1 MTTGGAREN
10 VADLIQDPWMVLP
23 CEGENGCEVNF
34 EDPDCIEQGRKSIY
48 YVRAIQEATDT
59 INGDAL
65 RCTYDSDGNCIEVNP
80 CWGDYRV
87 DSSDQCL
94 SKEEHRA
101 WSSPI
106 YVSKN

>member
-1 MTTGGAREN
+1 MD
-10 VADLIQDPWMVLP
+10 DLIQDPWMVLP
-23 CEGENGCEVNF
+23 CDGENGCEVNF
-34 EDPDCIEQGRKSIY
+34 EDPDFIEQGRKSIY
-48 YVRAIQEATDT
+48 YVRAIQEPTET

-65 RCTYDSDGNCIEVNP
+65 RCTFDSEGNCIDVNP

-94 SKEEHRA
+94 SREEHRA

-106 YVSKN
+106 YISKN